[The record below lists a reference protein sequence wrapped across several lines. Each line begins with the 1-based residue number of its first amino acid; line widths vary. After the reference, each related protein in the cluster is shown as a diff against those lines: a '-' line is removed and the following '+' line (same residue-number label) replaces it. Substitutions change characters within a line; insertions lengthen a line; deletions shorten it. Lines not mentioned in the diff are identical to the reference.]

1 MVAITPSISKSERE
15 DLQRLL
21 RQREKVLKLA
31 AKQRSAELIAD
42 FENQIGQRFAF
53 NQDEVWE
60 RAEQIAQAA
69 VNKAQAQVAARC
81 RELVIPDRFAPSLSL
96 EWYRAKTMEAGCTEE
111 EAMTA
116 VTKAHAMMD
125 AYAVTDAEL
134 NLTKE
139 EKAILRREPPGT
151 KDPHRIKWFLVNAVG
166 DFCNC
171 KGWRLRRDRGGGI
184 VFCGLP
190 SDAQFA
196 SWLLDTLAAF
206 VQAEI
211 FKFLIEAQPSN
222 EDRRDAIRSF
232 VLGCTDRIC
241 QRLRELCEQ
250 SAAHANSNARALVVI
265 KDAAVQAKLD
275 ELNIHFRNVSCD
287 GPGDQASYR
296 AGKAAGNHASFGRPA
311 AAAMKAHARP

>member
-1 MVAITPSISKSERE
+1 MTIERE
-15 DLQRLL
+15 SLL
-21 RQREKVLKLA
+21 NK
-31 AKQRSAELIAD
+31 I
-42 FENQIGQRFAF
+42 
-53 NQDEVWE
+53 
-60 RAEQIAQAA
+60 RA
-69 VNKAQAQVAARC
+69 
-81 RELVIPDRFAPSLSL
+81 LL
-96 EWYRAKTMEAGCTEE
+96 AKTMEAGCTEE

-222 EDRRDAIRSF
+222 EDRVGARPQTQFLARSRDDQARIPSRRIALRSDARAA
-232 VLGCTDRIC
+232 VAKRHRARRHGVESRPDRARASARTAR
-241 QRLRELCEQ
+241 RLRC
-250 SAAHANSNARALVVI
+250 ALS
-265 KDAAVQAKLD
+265 
-275 ELNIHFRNVSCD
+275 R
-287 GPGDQASYR
+287 
-296 AGKAAGNHASFGRPA
+296 RP
-311 AAAMKAHARP
+311 